1 MSDFDKTV
9 LSKVNKELKVLF
21 EATAEHY
28 INLTKQLFEVT
39 EREYCEETESFCNKQ
54 AQALQESLQLYLM
67 RINFDIGQELAAE
80 EMAEL
85 MQDNRKQNTTNE
97 TTN

>member
-9 LSKVNKELKVLF
+9 LSKVNKELRILF
-21 EATAEHY
+21 EAISEQY
-28 INLTKQLFEVT
+28 KDLVKQLFEVT
-39 EREYCEETESFCNKQ
+39 EREYCEETESFCTKQ
-54 AQALQESLQLYLM
+54 SEAMHAALDSYLSRM
-67 RINFDIGQELAAE
+67 NFDIGQELAAE